1 MILRIWVGLLASA
14 VLNQAAETVCEV
26 KTRSYVIPAPT
37 TIAANVTGP
46 GAGFPIPPL
55 DEQIF
60 SLQVFQSGNRPL
72 RRRQGTSTGFLSSI
86 GGILPSCQSAADYH
100 LRNGALA
107 SNSLS
112 FSTSQGVRNGE
123 FRATQVQGP
132 ITTFFTLHGG
142 FLEWRNAAFDGG
154 AARFC
159 ARESQP
165 LLVVFTGAVPEGC
178 SSVALKAVPRSAC
191 SAFTSVGET
200 VSNTEAVPTQSSPG
214 PPSSSPVQQISP
226 TTSSTSDPMT
236 FSSKQPPSS
245 TSDSYLNPP
254 ATSTTVQSSLASTSS
269 LASSDSRSSTAS
281 STPDVSQFSSL
292 TSSQIISYHN
302 AVYQHVRSHKRVG
315 HIEYHF

>member
-1 MILRIWVGLLASA
+1 MLRARGPDSQCRFKSCACCFCGFFLQQTPTSKCRAGVPSKSRSTWLIASP
-14 VLNQAAETVCEV
+14 
-26 KTRSYVIPAPT
+26 S
-37 TIAANVTGP
+37 
-46 GAGFPIPPL
+46 PPL

-178 SSVALKAVPRSAC
+178 SSVALKAVPSRQNSC
-191 SAFTSVGET
+191 GDL
-200 VSNTEAVPTQSSPG
+200 SP
-214 PPSSSPVQQISP
+214 
-226 TTSSTSDPMT
+226 
-236 FSSKQPPSS
+236 
-245 TSDSYLNPP
+245 
-254 ATSTTVQSSLASTSS
+254 
-269 LASSDSRSSTAS
+269 
-281 STPDVSQFSSL
+281 
-292 TSSQIISYHN
+292 
-302 AVYQHVRSHKRVG
+302 
-315 HIEYHF
+315 